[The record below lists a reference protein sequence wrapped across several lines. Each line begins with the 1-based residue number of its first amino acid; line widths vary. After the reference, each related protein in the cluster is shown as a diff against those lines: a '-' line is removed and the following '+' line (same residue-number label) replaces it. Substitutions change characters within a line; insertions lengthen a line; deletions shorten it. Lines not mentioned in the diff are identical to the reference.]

1 MSLTLNQITKQ
12 ITTLGNDH
20 EQINFVYFGDVWE
33 RLSNGEVT
41 YPAMFFTLTGAN
53 VLSKEIGYQFSLYF
67 MDRMLSEET
76 NETEVL
82 SDMTQVAGDI
92 VAQLRYPTDYG
103 KVTWT
108 VNQNL
113 PLTFYTESDPDYL
126 AGVKLDITLTV
137 PFINNRCEVPSNYTY

>member
-1 MSLTLNQITKQ
+1 MTLNQIVKEL
-12 ITTLGNDH
+12 TTIGNAH

-53 VLSKEIGYQFSLYF
+53 VGAKEIAYSFSLYF
-67 MDRMLSEET
+67 MDRMLMEET

-92 VAQLRYPTDYG
+92 VAQLRYPKDYSI
-103 KVTWT
+103 VTWT
-108 VNQNL
+108 LNQNL
-113 PLTFYTESDPDYL
+113 PVTFYTESDPDLL
-126 AGVKLDITLTV
+126 AGVKLDATLAV
-137 PFINNRCEVPSNYTY
+137 PFINNRCQVPSNYNY

>member
-1 MSLTLNQITKQ
+1 MTLNQIVKEL
-12 ITTLGNDH
+12 TTIGNDH

-103 KVTWT
+103 KVTWA

>member
-1 MSLTLNQITKQ
+1 MTLNQIVKEL
-12 ITTLGNDH
+12 TTIGNDH

-53 VLSKEIGYQFSLYF
+53 VAAKEIGYSFSLYF

>member
-1 MSLTLNQITKQ
+1 MTLNQIVKEL
-12 ITTLGNDH
+12 TTIGNAH

-53 VLSKEIGYQFSLYF
+53 VGAKEIAYSFSLYF
-67 MDRMLSEET
+67 MDRMLMEET

-92 VAQLRYPTDYG
+92 VAQLRYPEDYSI
-103 KVTWT
+103 VTWT
-108 VNQNL
+108 LNQNI
-113 PLTFYTESDPDYL
+113 PVTFYTESDPDLL
-126 AGVKLDITLTV
+126 AGVKLDISLSL
-137 PFINNRCEVPSNYTY
+137 PFINNRCQVPSNYNY

>member
-1 MSLTLNQITKQ
+1 MTLNQIVKEL
-12 ITTLGNDH
+12 TTIGNAH

-53 VLSKEIGYQFSLYF
+53 VLSKEIGYSFSLYF

-103 KVTWT
+103 KVTWA

-126 AGVKLDITLTV
+126 AGVKLDVTLTV